1 MELVF
6 WCDLKDIVWVVV
18 HVSYLKHLKVPGGCS
33 VFLLVVCQERFPLIL
48 SADAASVSLLFPS
61 HTCSVI
67 WDYWSFASSV
77 SGKVSIDTECR
88 CSFSVAPFP
97 SHTCSVIW
105 EYVILCVEA
114 VLY

>member
-61 HTCSVI
+61 HTCSVFGI
-67 WDYWSFASSV
+67 IGLLLVVCQERFPLILSADAASV
-77 SGKVSIDTECR
+77 SLRFPLILAALFGSI
-88 CSFSVAPFP
+88 
-97 SHTCSVIW
+97 
-105 EYVILCVEA
+105 
-114 VLY
+114 